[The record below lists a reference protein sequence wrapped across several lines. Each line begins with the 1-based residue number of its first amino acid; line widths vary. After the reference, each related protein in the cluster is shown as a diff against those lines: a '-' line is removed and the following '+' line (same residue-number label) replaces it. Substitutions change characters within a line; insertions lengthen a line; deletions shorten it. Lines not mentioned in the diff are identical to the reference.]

1 MKKNNIVCATS
12 TQLQLNGFKFNP
24 LELIIEGEHTIEQ
37 WLEAGKLLT
46 GMESSLNWWIG
57 DWLVFGEH
65 NYGQKYSQ
73 AETIT
78 NHRQD
83 YLKACNFVSGK
94 IPSAN
99 RVYGLSWSHHREVCP
114 LAPEDQKVWLTKA
127 LEQEWTV
134 SELRVN
140 MRKSLAEYSEED
152 TYSKSFNLVS
162 WTQEGLRWLKQ
173 EVRKNP
179 IENWSDERRGLIKKD
194 LEPFYQFYKSL

>member
-114 LAPEDQKVWLTKA
+114 LSPEDQKVWLTKA

-162 WTQEGLRWLKQ
+162 WTQEGLRWFKQ

-179 IENWSDERRGLIKKD
+179 IENWSNERKVLIKKD
-194 LEPFYQFYKSL
+194 LEPIVEIYKSL